1 MEHPVTEVLLHH
13 RTSAAPQH
21 ARGLELIG
29 EYKGSG
35 YKETTYLLRRSD
47 GQVIQASHLIYLV
60 ASYVDGQSGYE
71 QIAERV
77 SADLGRAVS
86 AESIRFVVEE
96 RLRPYGV
103 IAREDGSVPERLERS
118 SPLLGLR
125 FRVGL
130 VPERVVVTVAS
141 VFWPLFLAPV
151 VVITLGGLLALDVW
165 LLFFHGITQSVD
177 EVIDQPLL
185 ILASSV
191 LFTVATA
198 FHEIGHASACRYG
211 GAKPSKIGAGFYL
224 VFLVFYSD
232 VTDTYRLSKA
242 GRLRTDLGGVY
253 FDALFAL
260 LMAGAYFLTGFEPL
274 LIGVVLIQLDILE
287 EFEPFARF
295 DGYYVVSDLT
305 GVPDLF
311 KYIKPVLK
319 SLVPFWET
327 DERVRELKPWARG
340 AVGAWVLTT
349 VPILLALTVVTLYWL
364 PWLLAN
370 TWESFLG
377 HYGETSGAFAAG
389 RVLDGM
395 VGLLEIGILLT
406 PVAGGV
412 LFAALAGKRL
422 GAATWRW
429 LRDLG
434 WEAVSWLVPW
444 GRGGSGAVEGITRVR
459 AGATPHSQGE

>member
-60 ASYVDGQSGYE
+60 ASYVDGRSGYE

-191 LFTVATA
+191 LFTIATA

-274 LIGVVLIQLDILE
+274 LIGGSVNT
-287 EFEPFARF
+287 ARHP
-295 DGYYVVSDLT
+295 G
-305 GVPDLF
+305 
-311 KYIKPVLK
+311 
-319 SLVPFWET
+319 
-327 DERVRELKPWARG
+327 
-340 AVGAWVLTT
+340 
-349 VPILLALTVVTLYWL
+349 
-364 PWLLAN
+364 
-370 TWESFLG
+370 
-377 HYGETSGAFAAG
+377 
-389 RVLDGM
+389 
-395 VGLLEIGILLT
+395 
-406 PVAGGV
+406 
-412 LFAALAGKRL
+412 
-422 GAATWRW
+422 
-429 LRDLG
+429 
-434 WEAVSWLVPW
+434 
-444 GRGGSGAVEGITRVR
+444 RVR
-459 AGATPHSQGE
+459 AFRTF